1 MASGKWFLHGSL
13 PVPFFLKMF
22 PIFFQ
27 KTPWFWLLGNAENP
41 TDLKP
46 YWSRAG
52 LRPPEELE
60 RKYKDAILNKDLQL
74 LPAPFG
80 LRSKVQSDCKIQ
92 IVLSGFAEGSYII
105 IKHIIFP
112 QESKLSVVKKL
123 VYGTVY
129 RPLFMH
135 VPTVGRKIL
144 QYCLHNMGCTHLRC
158 FDLAADAP
166 TAKTRKV
173 FDDLEDEGLDQGFD
187 FILKHAPRSFC
198 DLAQLRW
205 QTKELR
211 KSTSPIFGWPQNLV
225 QQALR
230 QLSSE
235 GALARKEFAWPLPLT
250 PMFFQPWL
258 LEILESIWNFDLS
271 ALVMLGEPA
280 CGKSPLGRSVLMA
293 QCRFNKKK
301 YQVDGEPCIRCSPEI
316 DFLRGEAGTVLTGDF
331 LDDPCT
337 QSLGLKALKSLLDV
351 GLYESMS
358 WAGWGAV
365 KWVQNQPRA
374 LAANAYEAGVDE
386 GESFILVLKFET
398 FWEMVRPCLCK
409 EATKADVDA
418 ILKRATFL
426 VNTKQFV
433 YYRKNGVNDDQVPRK
448 CIPGADYLTDEGKK
462 WYGKFKNNVKDPPPA
477 STQKFKRNRR
487 GCPSSSRSFR
497 SSSSLH
503 GFIVVLSQV
512 AWKESLP
519 GKISGSPSNV
529 SGSLLKGRPWRLP
542 ELGALSWKPANLSL
556 TLILKMMLPQTQSPW
571 NRLWRRWWK
580 KNALTASIL
589 APWSE
594 LQLEV

>member
-1 MASGKWFLHGSL
+1 MLKAPEDMTLDDFNLIVDGMACRSL
-13 PVPFFLKMF
+13 ASPFTCQAPQGIFHHLNF
-22 PIFFQ
+22 PM
-27 KTPWFWLLGNAENP
+27 TEADSVDCNP
-41 TDLKP
+41 SVHYLDVVKNYHLDITI
-46 YWSRAG
+46 
-52 LRPPEELE
+52 EELE

-92 IVLSGFAEGSYII
+92 IVLSEFAEGSYII

-112 QESKLSVVKKL
+112 QKSKLSVVKKL

-144 QYCLHNMGCTHLRC
+144 QYYLQNMGGTHLRC

-166 TAKTRKV
+166 TAKSRKV

-187 FILKHAPRSFC
+187 FIAKHAPRSSC

-258 LEILESIWNFDLS
+258 LEILEGIWNFDLS

-316 DFLRGEAGTVLTGDF
+316 DFLRGEAGTVIMGDF

-337 QSLGLKALKSLLDV
+337 QTLGLKALKSLLDV

-358 WAGWGAV
+358 WA
-365 KWVQNQPRA
+365 R
-374 LAANAYEAGVDE
+374 
-386 GESFILVLKFET
+386 
-398 FWEMVRPCLCK
+398 
-409 EATKADVDA
+409 
-418 ILKRATFL
+418 
-426 VNTKQFV
+426 
-433 YYRKNGVNDDQVPRK
+433 
-448 CIPGADYLTDEGKK
+448 
-462 WYGKFKNNVKDPPPA
+462 
-477 STQKFKRNRR
+477 
-487 GCPSSSRSFR
+487 
-497 SSSSLH
+497 
-503 GFIVVLSQV
+503 
-512 AWKESLP
+512 
-519 GKISGSPSNV
+519 
-529 SGSLLKGRPWRLP
+529 
-542 ELGALSWKPANLSL
+542 
-556 TLILKMMLPQTQSPW
+556 
-571 NRLWRRWWK
+571 
-580 KNALTASIL
+580 
-589 APWSE
+589 
-594 LQLEV
+594 